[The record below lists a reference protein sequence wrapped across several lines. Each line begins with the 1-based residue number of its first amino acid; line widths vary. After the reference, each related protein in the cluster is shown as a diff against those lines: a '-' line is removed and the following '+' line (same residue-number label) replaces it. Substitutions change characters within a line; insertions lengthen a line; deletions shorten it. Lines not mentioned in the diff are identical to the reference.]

1 MIFTLTDREYN
12 VLDAYE
18 TDDYL
23 IGNYIGTIIKT
34 LDINVLVK
42 SEKAQDWN
50 FGNYI
55 MCEDAT
61 GYKYWFTIY
70 DVEDSYNA
78 DEKRL
83 TCYSGTI
90 DIVSEDANPVA
101 RPSEPQ
107 PFSYYFNRI
116 LNDTGITIGLNEI
129 SHLSRTLE
137 YTSESVSNAEML
149 QYVLNGFEAEADL
162 AVEFSGSKP
171 TALVLNVFRRIGKEE
186 PQTTLTDEDDS
197 LTALDRTGSISDLA
211 TALNP
216 VGKTKTVDEVE
227 LSVTLV
233 GKYYEEKDENN
244 NILYYSPKDDF
255 RVYSIEGRRNFYVQL
270 PGKTNGEFDGYIN
283 RRYKSEAATPDA
295 LWTES
300 VSQLKKIDHP
310 TVTYEAK
317 GNIDCQIGDN
327 IQIISNEMQPPVMIS
342 ARVLEYKF
350 NDDDPT
356 RNEYKFGNYQELESN
371 IGQVSKMI
379 EEIKKSIIYIRSQ
392 VVEYVISSQGDVP
405 PIDGWSTEKPSMENG
420 DWLWI
425 RTTTTLSNGDQTVA
439 YSISYAGNDG
449 EGGAPGND
457 GKTAYELAV
466 ENGYTGS
473 ETQWLADLKGDPGQN
488 AIIGYLTNETIAVP
502 ASNTGVVSDWS
513 GANGYYRVMDGNTQ
527 ALSGI
532 VFSVVSA
539 TGCTTTIDAA
549 GVYKITAMSGD
560 FGTATYQAV
569 YKEAVIQKIVMIV
582 KNKQGPTG
590 PKGEPTGLIEQAAE
604 PDLNSRYVGMLW
616 TNTADGVTRRWNGSK
631 WDIFLISVENL
642 NVINLSAINNNL
654 GTVTAGILKSLDG
667 QVEFDL
673 DNKKLKLGNTFVWD
687 GSELKVRGKIN
698 ADENILMYAT
708 ELPISGDMPGIHVG
722 TINTEGG
729 GIVPNLYIGYAPEL
743 PLPNYA
749 NFYIGDPE
757 ATATN
762 LYFAGV
768 LKLKNYIELAN
779 NTGIKNKSPNGIV
792 RNDFFRGPDD
802 WLHINRDAQGRT
814 RFGGIVEVSGGDTV
828 IGTIIEMS
836 NNQAIYQKNTSKDSY
851 RSMLR
856 GTDNWLHINPDSYGR
871 SKIHGVTELT
881 TLNVSGAKNAI
892 HVVRDGV
899 RATPAYET
907 AESYL
912 GDIGEATTGSECSA
926 EIAIEDLF
934 GDTVNTTIPYQV
946 FLQSYGD
953 GYIWVSERLENKFIV
968 KSNVPNVH
976 FAWEIKAK
984 RRGFEHERLVL
995 QEEYTNEIIQKSKG
1009 LCGPYAV
1016 SDI

>member
-34 LDINVLVK
+34 LNINVLVK
-42 SEKAQDWN
+42 SEKAQEWN
-50 FGNYI
+50 YGNYI

-70 DVEDSYNA
+70 DVEDSYSS
-78 DEKRL
+78 DEKKL

-162 AVEFSGSKP
+162 AVEFKGSVP
-171 TALVLNVFRRIGKEE
+171 TALVLNVFKRIGKEE

-197 LTALDRTGSISDLA
+197 LTALERTGSISDLA
-211 TALNP
+211 TCLNP
-216 VGKTKTVDEVE
+216 IGKTETVDEIE
-227 LSVTLV
+227 QSVTLS
-233 GKYYEEKDENN
+233 GKYYEEKDEDGNV
-244 NILYYSPKDDF
+244 LYYSPKDDF
-255 RVYSIEGRRNFYVQL
+255 RVYSVGGRNSFYVQL

-317 GNIDCQIGDN
+317 GSIDCQIGDN

-371 IGQVSKMI
+371 IDQVSKMI

-405 PIDGWSTEKPSMENG
+405 PIDGWNTGKPSMENG

-473 ETQWLADLKGDPGQN
+473 ETQWLADLKGPPGEPGGPGQN

-560 FGTATYQAV
+560 YGTATYQAV

-616 TNTADGVTRRWNGSK
+616 TNTVDGVTRRWNGTK
-631 WDIFLISVENL
+631 WDIFLISTENL
-642 NVINLSAINNNL
+642 SVTNLAAIVSTLGTVVNPFSGVLSEGATLDGITTIADSTVTIEGTVRETKQKFKTVLSPLSIHGTISNSSDVVESYYELSAGGL
-654 GTVTAGILKSLDG
+654 HLDLRGVGSGTVTAEQLIAVPYKTLPLVGGYSTKESNTPLYRVTRRLDG
-667 QVEFDL
+667 TYQCEIVGQVGL
-673 DNKKLKLGNTFVWD
+673 TAGN
-687 GSELKVRGKIN
+687 
-698 ADENILMYAT
+698 M
-708 ELPISGDMPGIHVG
+708 
-722 TINTEGG
+722 
-729 GIVPNLYIGYAPEL
+729 
-743 PLPNYA
+743 
-749 NFYIGDPE
+749 
-757 ATATN
+757 ATN
-762 LYFAGV
+762 LRYVAANLPLNARPLRNEFFQVAADRAGGRLAV
-768 LKLKNYIELAN
+768 LEDGRVQLSPAETTEYMGLTCSYIC
-779 NTGIKNKSPNGIV
+779 
-792 RNDFFRGPDD
+792 RGP
-802 WLHINRDAQGRT
+802 I
-814 RFGGIVEVSGGDTV
+814 
-828 IGTIIEMS
+828 
-836 NNQAIYQKNTSKDSY
+836 
-851 RSMLR
+851 
-856 GTDNWLHINPDSYGR
+856 
-871 SKIHGVTELT
+871 
-881 TLNVSGAKNAI
+881 
-892 HVVRDGV
+892 
-899 RATPAYET
+899 
-907 AESYL
+907 
-912 GDIGEATTGSECSA
+912 
-926 EIAIEDLF
+926 
-934 GDTVNTTIPYQV
+934 
-946 FLQSYGD
+946 
-953 GYIWVSERLENKFIV
+953 
-968 KSNVPNVH
+968 
-976 FAWEIKAK
+976 
-984 RRGFEHERLVL
+984 
-995 QEEYTNEIIQKSKG
+995 
-1009 LCGPYAV
+1009 
-1016 SDI
+1016 